1 MKFKSPRP
9 LPYRQK
15 QGGKYEKKDLY
26 LRFPGRFMPVCSP
39 FLFKALRRLFEEID
53 IMYVTNTDVSY
64 YSDIKDPSRL
74 SAFCAY
80 FSRFS
85 FVPKKA
91 HVFSSHTISLSAPG
105 KDTRFYL
112 WLGNDGRLLEIQW
125 YGPGG
130 NDGSAVFESNGEMS
144 VSELL
149 SAMGF

>member
-1 MKFKSPRP
+1 MKKKVFICAFLAVACISVCLFFLRP
-9 LPYRQK
+9 SA
-15 QGGKYEKKDLY
+15 GSFEEKVLKA
-26 LRFPGRFMPVCSP
+26 CS
-39 FLFKALRRLFEEID
+39 LDCSDIEEID
-53 IMYVTNTDVSY
+53 IMYVTNTDVSH

-74 SAFCAY
+74 SAFCTY

-130 NDGSAVFESNGEMS
+130 IDGSAVFESDGEMS

-149 SAMGF
+149 SAMGL

>member
-1 MKFKSPRP
+1 MKKKVFICAFLAVACISVCLFFLRP
-9 LPYRQK
+9 S
-15 QGGKYEKKDLY
+15 GGSFEEKVLKA
-26 LRFPGRFMPVCSP
+26 CS
-39 FLFKALRRLFEEID
+39 LDCSDIEEID
-53 IMYVTNTDVSY
+53 VMYVTNTDVSY

-74 SAFCAY
+74 SAFCTY

-125 YGPGG
+125 YGPGE
-130 NDGSAVFESNGEMS
+130 NDGSAVFESDGEMS

-149 SAMGF
+149 SAMGLE

>member
-1 MKFKSPRP
+1 MKKKVFICAFLAVLCLFAALFFLRP
-9 LPYRQK
+9 S
-15 QGGKYEKKDLY
+15 GGSFEEKVLNA
-26 LRFPGRFMPVCSP
+26 CS
-39 FLFKALRRLFEEID
+39 LDCSDIEEID
-53 IMYVTNTDVSY
+53 VMYVTNTDVSH

-74 SAFCAY
+74 SAFCTY

-125 YGPGG
+125 YAPGG
-130 NDGSAVFESNGEMS
+130 NDGSAVFESDGEMS

>member
-1 MKFKSPRP
+1 MKKKVFICAFLAVLCLFAALFFLRP
-9 LPYRQK
+9 S
-15 QGGKYEKKDLY
+15 GG
-26 LRFPGRFMPVCSP
+26 S
-39 FLFKALRRLFEEID
+39 FEEKVLKACSIACSDIEETD
-53 IMYVTNTDVSY
+53 IMYVTNTDVSH

-125 YGPGG
+125 YGPGE
-130 NDGSAVFESNGEMS
+130 NDGSAVFESDGEMS

-149 SAMGF
+149 SAMGPE

>member
-1 MKFKSPRP
+1 MKKKVFICAFLAVLCLFAALFFLRP
-9 LPYRQK
+9 S
-15 QGGKYEKKDLY
+15 GGSFEEKVLKA
-26 LRFPGRFMPVCSP
+26 CS
-39 FLFKALRRLFEEID
+39 LDCSDIEEID
-53 IMYVTNTDVSY
+53 IMYVTNTDVSH

-74 SAFCAY
+74 SAFCAH

-130 NDGSAVFESNGEMS
+130 NDGSAVFESGGEMS